1 MDTPRN
7 QQPSPENIRDADEL
21 ADYIMKVQGFVILS
35 LSPELN
41 KGNVSFAQFLLLT
54 YLTTEE
60 SLGMGDIAKKMGH
73 STAASTGMI
82 DRLEKIKLVE
92 REYWQEDR
100 RKIMVHITQKG
111 VEFVAK
117 MRSEIS
123 KGLRDMLAE

>member
-92 REYWQEDR
+92 REY
-100 RKIMVHITQKG
+100 
-111 VEFVAK
+111 
-117 MRSEIS
+117 
-123 KGLRDMLAE
+123 